1 MGIISSDKDDFEK
14 LLNYFKIHPKC
25 EKEIIELFKS
35 RGNDVKLL
43 TVFTTRLGQLK
54 ELGVSAVKL
63 GRKSFE
69 ILKQTNGIYS
79 MHIDTA
85 EVNYRV
91 LYSFTRENSILLHV
105 FFEKA
110 GKKATDYKT
119 AIPIAQHR
127 RKEWEEGIYE

>member
-25 EKEIIELFKS
+25 EKKIIELFKS

-91 LYSFTRENSILLHV
+91 LYSFTRENSILLHG